1 LDDEFNQR
9 FLSETK
15 FSSIVNLFAILSVFI
30 AAMGLFGLSSFS
42 IIQRTK
48 ELGIRK
54 VLGASVSNI
63 STMITSQYL
72 KLIVIAYVI
81 AVPLLYLG
89 AVNWL
94 KNYEIRIELDVLFFI
109 IPMVLSLFIGL
120 ISIIQQT
127 TKASLQNPVKSIRQ
141 E

>member
-1 LDDEFNQR
+1 MDDEFNQR